1 MQDGKSNITRY
12 PYNIFSPV
20 IILDD
25 SYILY
30 PAKFKGLKDL
40 YTFLKY
46 CD

>member
-20 IILDD
+20 KILDD